1 MLNIPRLSASLPQV
15 YDAPMRFIRV
25 VSTVVVCAL
34 LLSGCSLPGKKA
46 GLILTVMNS
55 EPAEIYIA
63 GKKVGEAP
71 LQKNDIK
78 PGTYDVRIVPLDT
91 AKQPYETKLVFNGGV
106 TTRMNWNIGP
116 TVEESSGEVFESK
129 SASGKDKS
137 QLSIVTIP
145 DTAIVRVDGQSRG
158 LSPLS
163 LDVEAGTRDI
173 QVSAPG
179 YFERRVTPT
188 IPKGMLS
195 QITVKLAINRENLA
209 PMATP
214 LPAVPSSPEATG
226 SATSSAT
233 TKPTPKPTP
242 KSTTTTPSA
251 SSSATA
257 KASPTATPRATPRT
271 SPTPTARPATSSGSV
286 RGTGTT
292 IATPN
297 IEIQETPTGWL
308 RVRELPDSNSTELVK
323 LDSGKKVPYLNESK
337 NGWYKIEYATG
348 KEGWVSGQYSVL
360 NQ

>member
-1 MLNIPRLSASLPQV
+1 MRLIRLIGVILVCSLV
-15 YDAPMRFIRV
+15 F
-25 VSTVVVCAL
+25 
-34 LLSGCSLPGKKA
+34 SGCSLPGKKA

-78 PGTYDVRIVPLDT
+78 PGTYDVRIVPLDG

-106 TTRMNWNIGP
+106 TTRMNWNIGA

-195 QITVKLAINRENLA
+195 QITVKLAVNRENLA

-214 LPAVPSSPEATG
+214 LPSASPNPDA
-226 SATSSAT
+226 SPSAT
-233 TKPTPKPTP
+233 TSATPKPTLKPTPKPTT
-242 KSTTTTPSA
+242 SNSA
-251 SSSATA
+251 SSSAVA
-257 KASPTATPRATPRT
+257 KASPTATPKT
-271 SPTPTARPATSSGSV
+271 SPSPTAKPSTSSGAV
-286 RGTGTT
+286 RGSTT
-292 IATPN
+292 TTEKPY

-308 RVRELPDSNSTELVK
+308 RVRELPDSSATELAK
-323 LDSGKKVPYLNESK
+323 LDAGKKVPYLNESK
-337 NGWYKIEYATG
+337 SGWYKIEYATG
-348 KEGWVSGQYSVL
+348 KQGWVSGQYAIL